1 MNTLFFVLQLIAV
14 PALSPLLIGV
24 TRKIKAVLQNRVG
37 ADVLQPYRDL
47 SKLFQKDEVISSEAS
62 WVTRYFPIVIFSI
75 TVLIGAVVPL
85 VTSLPTEIALGETW
99 LFTLAPISDFIVI
112 VYLFALSTFLLVLIG
127 MDQGSAF
134 GGFGSSREM
143 VVSALAEGGLFFALL
158 TVSIAAQTG
167 SVTEMV
173 AELGAL
179 PLPVLLPLLI
189 AFIGFFLVLLA
200 ENARFPFDNPATH
213 LELTMIHEAMIL
225 DLSGKRLALMEWA
238 AANKLMIFIALGAN
252 LFFPWGTVAE
262 LDLSQLSLA
271 VSYNLLIALLIFL
284 AKTTL
289 FAIAIACIESLMAK
303 FRLFRL
309 PDVLFTSF
317 ILSVIAIGIYVGA
330 YV

>member
-1 MNTLFFVLQLIAV
+1 MDILFFIIQVLAV
-14 PALSPLLIGV
+14 PALSPLLIGLI
-24 TRKIKAVLQNRVG
+24 RKIKALMQNRVG
-37 ADVLQPYRDL
+37 ADIWQPYRDL
-47 SKLFQKDEVISSEAS
+47 RKLFQKDEIMSLEAS
-62 WVTRYFPIVIFSI
+62 WVTRYFPFLVFAI
-75 TVLIGAVVPL
+75 TVLLGAAVPL
-85 VTSLPTEIALGETW
+85 VTSVSPEVMLGSWGT
-99 LFTLAPISDFIVI
+99 FTLAPVSDFIVI
-112 VYLFALSTFLLVLIG
+112 VYLFALATFLLVLIG

-143 VVSALAEGGLFFALL
+143 MVSALAEGGFFFALF
-158 TVSIAAQTG
+158 TVSIATQSG
-167 SVTEMV
+167 SVMEMV
-173 AELGAL
+173 SSGMSNL
-179 PLPVLLPLLI
+179 PFITLLPLLI

-252 LFFPWGTVAE
+252 LFFPFGVATDAGFGTE
-262 LDLSQLSLA
+262 LAFALPIFGAKVLIFALM
-271 VSYNLLIALLIFL
+271 IAL
-284 AKTTL
+284 
-289 FAIAIACIESLMAK
+289 IESLMAK
-303 FRLFRL
+303 FRIFRL

>member
-1 MNTLFFVLQLIAV
+1 MNTLFFILQLIAV

-24 TRKIKAVLQNRVG
+24 IRKVKAVLQNRVG

-47 SKLFQKDEVISSEAS
+47 WKLFQKDEVISSEAS
-62 WVTRYFPIVIFSI
+62 WVPRYFPIVIFSI
-75 TVLIGAVVPL
+75 TVLIGAAVPL
-85 VTSLPTEIALGETW
+85 VTSLPTEIVIGDW
-99 LFTLAPISDFIVI
+99 LFTLAPVSDFIVI

-143 VVSALAEGGLFFALL
+143 MVSALAEGGLFFSLL

-173 AELGAL
+173 AGLGLL

-262 LDLSQLSLA
+262 LDLNQL
-271 VSYNLLIALLIFL
+271 LLVALPVFL
-284 AKTTL
+284 AKATL

>member
-1 MNTLFFVLQLIAV
+1 MNTLFFILQLIAV

-24 TRKIKAVLQNRVG
+24 IRKVKAVLQNRVG

-47 SKLFQKDEVISSEAS
+47 WKLFQKDEVISSEAS

-75 TVLIGAVVPL
+75 TVLIGAAVPL
-85 VTSLPTEIALGETW
+85 VTSLPTEIVLGEW
-99 LFTLAPISDFIVI
+99 LFTLAPVSDFIVI

-143 VVSALAEGGLFFALL
+143 MVSALAEGGLFFSLL

-173 AELGAL
+173 AGLGLL

-238 AANKLMIFIALGAN
+238 AANKLMIFIALVAN
-252 LFFPWGTVAE
+252 RFFPWVTVA
-262 LDLSQLSLA
+262 
-271 VSYNLLIALLIFL
+271 
-284 AKTTL
+284 
-289 FAIAIACIESLMAK
+289 
-303 FRLFRL
+303 
-309 PDVLFTSF
+309 
-317 ILSVIAIGIYVGA
+317 
-330 YV
+330 

>member
-1 MNTLFFVLQLIAV
+1 M
-14 PALSPLLIGV
+14 
-24 TRKIKAVLQNRVG
+24 
-37 ADVLQPYRDL
+37 
-47 SKLFQKDEVISSEAS
+47 
-62 WVTRYFPIVIFSI
+62 TRYFPIVIFSI
-75 TVLIGAVVPL
+75 TVLIGAAVPL
-85 VTSLPTEIALGETW
+85 VTSLPTEIVIGDW
-99 LFTLAPISDFIVI
+99 LFTLAPVSDFIVI

-143 VVSALAEGGLFFALL
+143 MVSALAEGGLFFSLL

-173 AELGAL
+173 AGLGSL

-262 LDLSQLSLA
+262 LDLNQL
-271 VSYNLLIALLIFL
+271 LLVALPVFL
-284 AKTTL
+284 AKATL

>member
-1 MNTLFFVLQLIAV
+1 MNTLFFILQLIAV

-24 TRKIKAVLQNRVG
+24 IRKVKAVLQNRVG

-47 SKLFQKDEVISSEAS
+47 WKLFQKDEVISSEAS

-75 TVLIGAVVPL
+75 TVLIGAAVPL
-85 VTSLPTEIALGETW
+85 VTSLPTEIVIGDW
-99 LFTLAPISDFIVI
+99 LFTLAPVSDFIVI

-143 VVSALAEGGLFFALL
+143 MVSALAEGGLFFSLL

-173 AELGAL
+173 AGLGSL

-262 LDLSQLSLA
+262 LDLNQL
-271 VSYNLLIALLIFL
+271 LLVALPVFL
-284 AKTTL
+284 AKATL

>member
-1 MNTLFFVLQLIAV
+1 MDTFFFFLQIIAV
-14 PALSPLLIGV
+14 PVLSPLLVGV
-24 TRKIKAVLQNRVG
+24 IRKLKALLQNRVG
-37 ADVLQPYRDL
+37 ADILQPYRDL
-47 SKLFQKDEVISSEAS
+47 WKLFRKDEVISRDAS
-62 WVTRYFPIVIFSI
+62 WVTRRFPLIVFTI
-75 TVLIGAVVPL
+75 TVVIGAAVPL
-85 VTSLPTEIALGETW
+85 VTSMSPELLFGESSS
-99 LFTLAPISDFIVI
+99 FTLAPVSDFIVI
-112 VYLFALSTFLLVLIG
+112 VYLFALVTFLTVLIG

-143 VVSALAEGGLFFALL
+143 TVSALAEGGFFFALL

-173 AELGAL
+173 VGLGEL
-179 PLPVLLPLLI
+179 PLPVLLPLMI
-189 AFIGFFLVLLA
+189 AFAGFFVVLLA

-238 AANKLMIFIALGAN
+238 SANKLLIFVSLGAN
-252 LFFPWGTVAE
+252 LFFPWGAAASA
-262 LDLSQLSLA
+262 DMGA
-271 VSYNLLIALLIFL
+271 LLPAILIFLGKVLLFASIIALL
-284 AKTTL
+284 
-289 FAIAIACIESLMAK
+289 ESLMAK
-303 FRLFRL
+303 FRFFRL

>member
-1 MNTLFFVLQLIAV
+1 MDILFFIIQVLAV
-14 PALSPLLIGV
+14 PALSPLLIGLI
-24 TRKIKAVLQNRVG
+24 RKIKALMQNRVG
-37 ADVLQPYRDL
+37 ADIWQPYRDL
-47 SKLFQKDEVISSEAS
+47 RKLFQKDEIISSEAS
-62 WVTRYFPIVIFSI
+62 WVTRYFPFLVFAI
-75 TVLIGAVVPL
+75 TVLLGAAVPL
-85 VTSLPTEIALGETW
+85 VTSVSPEVMLGSWGT
-99 LFTLAPISDFIVI
+99 FTLAPVSDFIVI
-112 VYLFALSTFLLVLIG
+112 VYLFALATFLLVLIG

-143 VVSALAEGGLFFALL
+143 MVSALAEGGFFFALF
-158 TVSIAAQTG
+158 TVSIATQSG
-167 SVTEMV
+167 SVMEMV
-173 AELGAL
+173 SSGMSNL
-179 PLPVLLPLLI
+179 PFITLLPLLI

-252 LFFPWGTVAE
+252 LFFPFGVAIDPGFGTE
-262 LDLSQLSLA
+262 LALA
-271 VSYNLLIALLIFL
+271 LPIFGVKVLIFALMIAL
-284 AKTTL
+284 
-289 FAIAIACIESLMAK
+289 IESLMAK
-303 FRLFRL
+303 FRIFRL

>member
-1 MNTLFFVLQLIAV
+1 MDILFFALQVIAV
-14 PALSPLLIGV
+14 PAVSPLLIGII
-24 TRKIKAVLQNRVG
+24 RKFKALMQNRVG
-37 ADVLQPYRDL
+37 ADVWQPYRDL
-47 SKLFQKDEVISSEAS
+47 RKLFQKDEIISDEAS
-62 WVTRYFPIVIFSI
+62 WVTRYFPYLIFAI
-75 TVLIGAVVPL
+75 TVLLGAAVPL
-85 VTSLPTEIALGETW
+85 VSSLSPELVVGEW
-99 LFTLAPISDFIVI
+99 GVFSLAPVSDFIII
-112 VYLFALSTFLLVLIG
+112 VYLFALTTFLLVLIG

-143 VVSALAEGGLFFALL
+143 MVSALAEGGLFFALFA
-158 TVSIAAQTG
+158 VSIATQTG
-167 SVTEMV
+167 NVMEMV
-173 AELGAL
+173 SSGMYEL
-179 PLPVLLPLLI
+179 PLLALLPLLI

-238 AANKLMIFIALGAN
+238 AANKLMIFVALGAN
-252 LFFPWGTVAE
+252 LFFPIGVSTTVGFGWESVYA
-262 LDLSQLSLA
+262 LPVFGAKVLVFALM
-271 VSYNLLIALLIFL
+271 IALL
-284 AKTTL
+284 
-289 FAIAIACIESLMAK
+289 ESLMAK

>member
-1 MNTLFFVLQLIAV
+1 MNTLFFILQLIAV

-24 TRKIKAVLQNRVG
+24 IRKVKAVLQNRVG

-47 SKLFQKDEVISSEAS
+47 WKLFQKDEVISSEAS

-75 TVLIGAVVPL
+75 TVLIGAAVPL
-85 VTSLPTEIALGETW
+85 ITSLPTEIALGEW
-99 LFTLAPISDFIVI
+99 IFTLAPVSDFIVI

-143 VVSALAEGGLFFALL
+143 MVSALAEGGLFFSLL

-173 AELGAL
+173 AGLGSL

-225 DLSGKRLALMEWA
+225 DLSGKRLALLEWA

-262 LDLSQLSLA
+262 LDL
-271 VSYNLLIALLIFL
+271 NRLLLVALPVFL
-284 AKTTL
+284 AKATL

>member
-1 MNTLFFVLQLIAV
+1 MNTLFVILQLIAV

-24 TRKIKAVLQNRVG
+24 IRKVKAVLQNRVG

-47 SKLFQKDEVISSEAS
+47 WKLFQKDEVISSEAS

-75 TVLIGAVVPL
+75 TVLIGAAVPL
-85 VTSLPTEIALGETW
+85 VTSLPTEIVLGEW
-99 LFTLAPISDFIVI
+99 LFTLAPVSDFIVI

-143 VVSALAEGGLFFALL
+143 MVSALAEGGLFFSLL

-173 AELGAL
+173 AGLGLL

-262 LDLSQLSLA
+262 LDLNQL
-271 VSYNLLIALLIFL
+271 LLVALPVFL
-284 AKTTL
+284 AKATL

>member
-1 MNTLFFVLQLIAV
+1 MNTLFFILQLIAV

-24 TRKIKAVLQNRVG
+24 IRKAKAVLQNRVG

-47 SKLFQKDEVISSEAS
+47 AKLFQKDEVISSEAS

-75 TVLIGAVVPL
+75 TVLIGAAVPL
-85 VTSLPTEIALGETW
+85 VTSLPAEIIFGESLTV
-99 LFTLAPISDFIVI
+99 TLAPVSDFIVI
-112 VYLFALSTFLLVLIG
+112 VYLFALSTFLLVLLG

-173 AELGAL
+173 AGLGSL

-238 AANKLMIFIALGAN
+238 AANKLLIFIALGAN

-262 LDLSQLSLA
+262 LDMNQI
-271 VSYNLLIALLIFL
+271 LLVALPVFL
-284 AKTTL
+284 AKATL

>member
-1 MNTLFFVLQLIAV
+1 MDILFFILELIAV
-14 PALSPLLIGV
+14 PVLSPLLIGV
-24 TRKIKAVLQNRVG
+24 IRKCKAWLQNRVG

-47 SKLFQKDEVISSEAS
+47 WKLFQKNEVLSENAS
-62 WVTRYFPIVIFSI
+62 WVTRFFPLVIFAL
-75 TVLIGAVVPL
+75 TVLIGGAVPL
-85 VTSLPTEIALGETW
+85 VSALSPELSLGGSYV
-99 LFTLAPISDFIVI
+99 FSLAPVSDFIVI
-112 VYLFALSTFLLVLIG
+112 VYLFALATFLLVLIG

-143 VVSALAEGGLFFALL
+143 MVSALAEGGFFFALL

-167 SVTEMV
+167 NVMEMV
-173 AELGAL
+173 SGLQNL
-179 PLPVLLPLLI
+179 PFPVLLPLMI

-200 ENARFPFDNPATH
+200 ENARFPFDNPTTH

-238 AANKLMIFIALGAN
+238 AANKLLIFLALGAN
-252 LFFPWGTVAE
+252 LFFPWGVAVTYE
-262 LDLSQLSLA
+262 PSAFVVALPLF
-271 VSYNLLIALLIFL
+271 LLKVMFL
-284 AKTTL
+284 AIV
-289 FAIAIACIESLMAK
+289 IAGIESLMAK

-309 PDVLFTSF
+309 PDLLFTSF

>member
-1 MNTLFFVLQLIAV
+1 MNTLFFILQLIAV

-24 TRKIKAVLQNRVG
+24 IRKVKAVLQNRVG

-47 SKLFQKDEVISSEAS
+47 WKLFQKDEVISSEAS

-75 TVLIGAVVPL
+75 TVLIGAAVPL
-85 VTSLPTEIALGETW
+85 VTSLPTEIVLGEW
-99 LFTLAPISDFIVI
+99 LFTLAPVSDFIVI
-112 VYLFALSTFLLVLIG
+112 VYLFALSTFLLLLIG

-143 VVSALAEGGLFFALL
+143 MVSALAEGGLFFSLL

-173 AELGAL
+173 AGLGSL

-262 LDLSQLSLA
+262 LDLNQL
-271 VSYNLLIALLIFL
+271 LLVALPVFL
-284 AKTTL
+284 AKATL

>member
-1 MNTLFFVLQLIAV
+1 MNTLFFILQLIAV

-24 TRKIKAVLQNRVG
+24 IRKVKAVLQNRVG

-47 SKLFQKDEVISSEAS
+47 WKLFQKDEVISSEAS

-75 TVLIGAVVPL
+75 TVLIGAAVPL
-85 VTSLPTEIALGETW
+85 VTSLPTEIVLGEW
-99 LFTLAPISDFIVI
+99 LFTLAPVSDFIVI

-143 VVSALAEGGLFFALL
+143 MVSALAEGGLFFSLL

-173 AELGAL
+173 AGLGSL

-262 LDLSQLSLA
+262 LDLNQL
-271 VSYNLLIALLIFL
+271 LLVALPVFL
-284 AKTTL
+284 AKATL